1 MNPPQVYTCSSSWTP
16 LPPPAPYH
24 PSGSLLNMKQLWGSI
39 KKGKQD
45 NFWFISAKM
54 SLPTINVRL
63 PGGSVVKNLPAN
75 AGAIG
80 DMGSISVRKIPWRR
94 KWQPTAVFL
103 PGEFHGERSLAGYSS
118 WGHKELDMSAIID
131 VIKTASVAA
140 AVLLHE
146 EYRGHQVQ
154 WTSCSNRFKYTVI

>member
-1 MNPPQVYTCSSSWTP
+1 MGFT
-16 LPPPAPYH
+16 
-24 PSGSLLNMKQLWGSI
+24 SGAS
-39 KKGKQD
+39 GKEHACQCRRCKRHGFD
-45 NFWFISAKM
+45 HW
-54 SLPTINVRL
+54 
-63 PGGSVVKNLPAN
+63 
-75 AGAIG
+75 
-80 DMGSISVRKIPWRR
+80 VRKIPWRR